1 MGTKTVKNKV
11 QKGKAAQ
18 QYKKIFEGARQSDN
32 VIPSTLK
39 TAKTK
44 KYKGGK

>member
-1 MGTKTVKNKV
+1 MATKTVKNKV
-11 QKGKAAQ
+11 QKGKVAQ

-32 VIPSTLK
+32 VIPSPLK
-39 TAKTK
+39 TTKTT

>member
-1 MGTKTVKNKV
+1 MENKTVKNKV

-32 VIPSTLK
+32 VIPTATK
-39 TAKTK
+39 TT